1 MLRMKDLSRE
11 NRLKINNE
19 LFGNEENGQQPQ
31 QQVEKRRSVDPVLGE
46 QVNKIWKFIT
56 VSNA

>member
-19 LFGNEENGQQPQ
+19 LFGNEENGQQQQPQQQPQ
-31 QQVEKRRSVDPVLGE
+31 QQVEKRRSVDPVLDD
-46 QVNKIWKFIT
+46 QVNKI
-56 VSNA
+56 

>member
-19 LFGNEENGQQPQ
+19 LFGNEENGQQQQPQQQPQ
-31 QQVEKRRSVDPVLGE
+31 QQVEKRRSIDPVLDE
-46 QVNKIWKFIT
+46 QVNKI
-56 VSNA
+56 